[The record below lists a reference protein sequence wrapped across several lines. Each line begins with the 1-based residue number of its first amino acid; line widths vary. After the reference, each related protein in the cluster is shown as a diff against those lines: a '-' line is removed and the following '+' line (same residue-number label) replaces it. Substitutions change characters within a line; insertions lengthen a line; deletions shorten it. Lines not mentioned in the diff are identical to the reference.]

1 MNKSIALPLLESGE
15 VYHVGTMDQNMKGRT
30 HNRFSQEGNGLS
42 VSTEPLSW
50 RRIAKLGGNPIWS
63 VKKGCGNL
71 KFVDS
76 HAMKP
81 KHWKAVT
88 DWALKEGYIE
98 PTVIGQLSWIDGE
111 TEERV
116 MMEFDISTPEG
127 EARMNKEHQ
136 ACMDDWYEDLKLETA
151 ISFGVTSK
159 MTKRLGFEQDII
171 FARDMALTFFVE
183 DALFD
188 QQAIDGVWWKDKD
201 DPENYSAPR
210 GVIHLRALPNCSVA
224 ECAQQGERVGGR
236 PRQRQ
241 N

>member
-1 MNKSIALPLLESGE
+1 MNKSIALPLLEIGE

-111 TEERV
+111 TEECV
-116 MMEFDISTPEG
+116 MMEFDISTPDG
-127 EARMNKEHQ
+127 EARMKKEHE
-136 ACMDDWYEDLKLETA
+136 ACLDDWYEELKLETV
-151 ISFGVTSK
+151 ISFKPTPK
-159 MTKRLGFEQDII
+159 MNQRLGFEQELS

-183 DALFD
+183 DVLFD
-188 QQAIDGVWWKDKD
+188 QHAIDGVWWD
-201 DPENYSAPR
+201 DEDEPENYSAPR
-210 GVIHLRALPNCSVA
+210 GVIHLRALPNCSV
-224 ECAQQGERVGGR
+224 EICEQQERSNSAR
-236 PRQRQ
+236 PRPVQ